1 MAIIKFKDILNN
13 AITLNTSDTNNPD
26 TLVFDSNYTATK
38 LNISQV
44 GANVIVSYGA
54 DTVTLL
60 NTNLTQIN
68 ANTFNFVDGSSLPIN
83 LNNINAPA
91 VTGENIIIID
101 SNTPDINNLIQGFD
115 PTSKI
120 YILDSNQD
128 GLSQIQSILSNES
141 NVSAL
146 HIVSHGNA
154 GIIKLG
160 STSLDSNNIS
170 NYSTQLA
177 EIGSHLSDTGDILLY
192 GCNVAAGTIGQTF
205 INQLAQ
211 YTNAD
216 VAASVDTTGASS
228 LGGNWI
234 LESQTGPIEATTLVD
249 TSYSTILGKLFD
261 FNTASLQ
268 VAYVWPTY
276 DPTLSLA
283 SQTYQLGGYAPQIVT
298 VGNTVEIPNWPAGIS
313 IDIGAN
319 NIKITDSILNNWKNA
334 VNYNGPVFSDIN
346 DQVKDITNVTLT
358 GTGLTTAPVVSWDAN
373 NIYVNWQNMVLS
385 AGGSINLAVT
395 FANNAPTSSNGSV
408 TGPMDVTRVFTL
420 SDFSFA
426 DIDSDSLQALYIS
439 SIPSAGQLTL
449 NGSTIVS
456 GQVITASDIAL
467 GKFTYTSALNGSGTP
482 YTSFDYKVYD
492 GAAYSVSSYTETVNM
507 QNINSA
513 PTGTDQTLT
522 TLEDTAV
529 TITTAAFGFNDI
541 NKNTL
546 LSVKIDTLPANGTLK
561 LNNVNV
567 TVGQIIT
574 ATDITANKLV
584 FTPVANANGNAY
596 ASMTFQVQDN
606 GGTTNGGVDLDQTPN
621 TLTINVTPVNDLPTG
636 NVLISGTATQNQT
649 LTASNSLADVD
660 GLGTIIYQWLAAGTV
675 IPGAT
680 GSTLSLTQAQ
690 VGKSI
695 TVKASYTD
703 LQGTAES
710 VTSSATTAV
719 VNVNDAPTGNVLIT
733 GTATQNQTLTA
744 SNSLADIDGLGTISY
759 QWLANGAAI
768 SGATGSTYNLT
779 QAEVGKAIT
788 VQASYNDLQGT
799 AESVTSSV
807 TTAVANVNDLPT
819 GNVLISGT
827 AAQNQTLTASNSLAD
842 IDGLGTISYQWLANG
857 SAISGATDST
867 YTLTQAEVG
876 KAITVQ
882 ANYTDLQGTA
892 ESVTSSATTAV
903 VNVNDAPTG
912 SVLITGTAIQGQTL
926 TASNTIGDIDGLGAI
941 SYQWLSDGTL
951 ISGVTGPN
959 YTLGQTDVGKAI
971 SVNASY
977 IDGFNTTENVTSS
990 ATSLVIHQ
998 NNAPNG
1004 GVSITGIATQN
1015 AVLFANVSTL
1025 TDLDGVGVINYQWLA
1040 NGSEITGATGS
1051 SYTLSQSQVGKSIT
1065 VKASYVDGYGT
1076 NETVVSPVAST
1087 APLTVSSQMYI
1098 GTNGDDVI
1106 TGYTIKDCVS
1116 YYSTP
1121 KSVYVSLGIKTTQ
1134 NTHGSGN
1141 DKLIGI
1147 EDLVGTDFNDSLLGD
1162 NSDNL
1167 LCGGLG
1173 NDTINGGMGN
1183 DTLIGGLG
1191 NDRLTGGKGAD
1202 IFLFDSALGSTNKDT
1217 ITDFLSHV
1225 DKLQINSSLLSTIG
1239 DLGQFSAHDQRFWLS
1254 SKGVAHDATDR
1265 LIYNSK
1271 TGALSFDSDGN
1282 GPSAPVTIE
1291 VLGTLSHPSLVA
1303 SDIYIV

>member
-298 VGNTVEIPNWPAGIS
+298 VGNTVEIPTWPAGIS

-467 GKFTYTSALNGSGTP
+467 GKFTYTSALNGSGTT

-719 VNVNDAPTGNVLIT
+719 ANVNDLPSGGIRIN
-733 GTATQNQTLTA
+733 GTANQNAVLTA
-744 SNSLADIDGLGTISY
+744 DITNLVDQDGLGTINY
-759 QWLANGAAI
+759 KWFANGIEI
-768 SGATGSTYNLT
+768 SDATGSTYTLT
-779 QAEVGKAIT
+779 QSEVGKTIT
-788 VQASYNDLQGT
+788 VNASYVDGYGVSESVISPATLEVTNVNNLPTGT
-799 AESVTSSV
+799 LTILGMSAQNGVLSADTTSIADQDGLGLFSYQWFRDGAEVYGENGSTYNLSQIDVGKMIAVQISYIDAYGAHETVTSSA
-807 TTAVANVNDLPT
+807 TSAVVNVNDLPT

-857 SAISGATDST
+857 TAISGA
-867 YTLTQAEVG
+867 
-876 KAITVQ
+876 I
-882 ANYTDLQGTA
+882 
-892 ESVTSSATTAV
+892 
-903 VNVNDAPTG
+903 G
-912 SVLITGTAIQGQTL
+912 SK
-926 TASNTIGDIDGLGAI
+926 IGRA
-941 SYQWLSDGTL
+941 
-951 ISGVTGPN
+951 
-959 YTLGQTDVGKAI
+959 
-971 SVNASY
+971 
-977 IDGFNTTENVTSS
+977 
-990 ATSLVIHQ
+990 
-998 NNAPNG
+998 
-1004 GVSITGIATQN
+1004 
-1015 AVLFANVSTL
+1015 
-1025 TDLDGVGVINYQWLA
+1025 
-1040 NGSEITGATGS
+1040 
-1051 SYTLSQSQVGKSIT
+1051 
-1065 VKASYVDGYGT
+1065 
-1076 NETVVSPVAST
+1076 
-1087 APLTVSSQMYI
+1087 
-1098 GTNGDDVI
+1098 
-1106 TGYTIKDCVS
+1106 
-1116 YYSTP
+1116 
-1121 KSVYVSLGIKTTQ
+1121 
-1134 NTHGSGN
+1134 
-1141 DKLIGI
+1141 
-1147 EDLVGTDFNDSLLGD
+1147 
-1162 NSDNL
+1162 
-1167 LCGGLG
+1167 
-1173 NDTINGGMGN
+1173 
-1183 DTLIGGLG
+1183 
-1191 NDRLTGGKGAD
+1191 
-1202 IFLFDSALGSTNKDT
+1202 
-1217 ITDFLSHV
+1217 HV
-1225 DKLQINSSLLSTIG
+1225 
-1239 DLGQFSAHDQRFWLS
+1239 
-1254 SKGVAHDATDR
+1254 
-1265 LIYNSK
+1265 
-1271 TGALSFDSDGN
+1271 
-1282 GPSAPVTIE
+1282 
-1291 VLGTLSHPSLVA
+1291 
-1303 SDIYIV
+1303 

>member
-298 VGNTVEIPNWPAGIS
+298 VGNTVEIPTWPAGIS

-680 GSTLSLTQAQ
+680 GSTLRLTQAQ

-695 TVKASYTD
+695 TVKAS
-703 LQGTAES
+703 
-710 VTSSATTAV
+710 
-719 VNVNDAPTGNVLIT
+719 
-733 GTATQNQTLTA
+733 
-744 SNSLADIDGLGTISY
+744 
-759 QWLANGAAI
+759 
-768 SGATGSTYNLT
+768 
-779 QAEVGKAIT
+779 
-788 VQASYNDLQGT
+788 
-799 AESVTSSV
+799 
-807 TTAVANVNDLPT
+807 
-819 GNVLISGT
+819 
-827 AAQNQTLTASNSLAD
+827 
-842 IDGLGTISYQWLANG
+842 
-857 SAISGATDST
+857 
-867 YTLTQAEVG
+867 
-876 KAITVQ
+876 
-882 ANYTDLQGTA
+882 YTDLQGTA

-1087 APLTVSSQMYI
+1087 APSSVSSQMYI
-1098 GTNGDDVI
+1098 ATNGDDVI

>member
-298 VGNTVEIPNWPAGIS
+298 VGNTVEIPTWPAGIS

-680 GSTLSLTQAQ
+680 GSTLRLTQAQ

-759 QWLANGAAI
+759 QWLANGSAI
-768 SGATGSTYNLT
+768 SGATGSTYTLT

-788 VQASYNDLQGT
+788 VKASYTDLQGT
-799 AESVTSSV
+799 AGSVTSDA

-819 GNVLISGT
+819 GNVLI
-827 AAQNQTLTASNSLAD
+827 
-842 IDGLGTISYQWLANG
+842 
-857 SAISGATDST
+857 
-867 YTLTQAEVG
+867 
-876 KAITVQ
+876 
-882 ANYTDLQGTA
+882 
-892 ESVTSSATTAV
+892 
-903 VNVNDAPTG
+903 
-912 SVLITGTAIQGQTL
+912 TGTATQGQTL

-1087 APLTVSSQMYI
+1087 APSSVSSQMYI
-1098 GTNGDDVI
+1098 ATNGDDVI